1 MVSGSCAMTHRGK
14 NYNNAR
20 SKVSRDRLYTV
31 DEALSIIRD
40 TGFAK
45 FDESVDVA
53 ICTGLDTRHADQQL
67 RGSFSLPKGTGKVI
81 RIAVFAV
88 GEKEVEAREAG
99 ADIIGSEDLAKRIQ
113 DEGFLGFDVVLA
125 IPEMMKVV
133 GRLGKILGPRKLMP
147 NPKTGTVTNDL
158 ATAIQEYKG
167 GKINFQAD
175 AGGVIHATIGRK
187 SFEADSLKENFDAF
201 VKHIV
206 KNRPPGA
213 KGIYIKKIFVS
224 TTMGPSMKIDV
235 KLAIA

>member
-1 MVSGSCAMTHRGK
+1 MAHKGK
-14 NYNNAR
+14 NYNNA
-20 SKVSRDRLYTV
+20 KKKIDREQLYSV
-31 DEALSIIRD
+31 EEALSIIKD
-40 TGFAK
+40 ASYAK

-67 RGSFSLPKGTGKVI
+67 RGAFTLPKGTGKEI
-81 RIAVFAV
+81 RVAVFAG

-99 ADIIGSEDLAKRIQ
+99 ADIIGGEDLAKKIQ
-113 DEGFLGFDVVLA
+113 EEGFLEFDVVLA

-158 ATAIQEYKG
+158 ETAIKEYKG

-175 AGGVIHATIGRK
+175 PGGVIHATIGRK
-187 SFEADSLKENFDAF
+187 SFDVESLHQNFDAF
-201 VKHIV
+201 IRHIV
-206 KNRPPGA
+206 RNRPTGA

-224 TTMGPSMKIDV
+224 TTMGPSVKVDV
-235 KLAIA
+235 KQAVAS